1 MSVEEIMTRSKLL
14 HMNAG
19 NGECSYASSSTLQR
33 EVIQQAKP
41 VLEDAIKKM
50 FNNIGEFPKCFN
62 MADLGCS
69 SGPNT
74 LYTVL
79 NIIKIVQMLC
89 HDKRCKMTEF
99 QAYLNDLP
107 DNDFNTIFKTIPSFY
122 KNLKQADDGANCFVS
137 GVPGSF
143 YERLFPS
150 KSLHLVHSSYSLHW
164 LSKAPE
170 NIENNNNIYITRT
183 SPPPVFEGY
192 MKQFEKDFSRFLQ
205 LRSEE
210 IVTGG
215 LMLLTFI
222 GRSIPDPYGNDTA
235 HLDLLS
241 KSLIDLIHEVEY
253 FASAYNFLL
262 APSNSL
268 EIALIVFITLLQGLI
283 EQAELDSFD
292 YPFYAPYKDEVETI
306 VQTEGSFYLDTIKLF
321 QVNWDERD
329 NDDDVCFDA
338 YSSGKHVARTMRAVL
353 EQMLVGHFQLAN
365 SVVDSLFERYAY
377 HLACHLLVQ
386 KGCLDH
392 SKSVT
397 TRAEALAAMGI
408 PSHEGPRP

>member
-1 MSVEEIMTRSKLL
+1 MDSYKMSVEEIMTRRKLL

-41 VLEDAIKKM
+41 VLENAIKKM
-50 FNNIGEFPKCFN
+50 FNNIGKFPKCFN

-99 QAYLNDLP
+99 Q
-107 DNDFNTIFKTIPSFY
+107 
-122 KNLKQADDGANCFVS
+122 
-137 GVPGSF
+137 
-143 YERLFPS
+143 
-150 KSLHLVHSSYSLHW
+150 
-164 LSKAPE
+164 APE

-241 KSLIDLIHEVEY
+241 KSLIDLIHE
-253 FASAYNFLL
+253 
-262 APSNSL
+262 
-268 EIALIVFITLLQGLI
+268 GLI

-329 NDDDVCFDA
+329 KDDDVCFDA

-353 EQMLVGHFQLAN
+353 EQMLVGHFQLGD
-365 SVVDSLFERYAY
+365 SVVDSLFESYAY

-386 KGCLDH
+386 KGKFFNIANDEEIRGYCIFQVPHYTLVDPGVLSR
-392 SKSVT
+392 SKLFISGSI
-397 TRAEALAAMGI
+397 L
-408 PSHEGPRP
+408 

>member
-41 VLEDAIKKM
+41 VLEDAIKKV

-241 KSLIDLIHEVEY
+241 KSLIDLIHE
-253 FASAYNFLL
+253 
-262 APSNSL
+262 
-268 EIALIVFITLLQGLI
+268 GLI

-321 QVNWDERD
+321 QVNWEERD

-353 EQMLVGHFQLAN
+353 EQMLVGHFQLGD

-386 KGCLDH
+386 KGKFFNIAISLR
-392 SKSVT
+392 KK
-397 TRAEALAAMGI
+397 
-408 PSHEGPRP
+408 